1 MYNNSVDLHTLPQ
14 ILTLTCGTTPHRTS
28 QPTTNNKSDNI
39 KKQTKPTN
47 PINYTTLGSFHFLI
61 HATIKNL

>member
-1 MYNNSVDLHTLPQ
+1 MYNNSVDLHTLLQ
-14 ILTLTCGTTPHRTS
+14 ILTLTCGTTAP

-47 PINYTTLGSFHFLI
+47 PINYTAHGSFHFLI